1 MLEMLVLNLE
11 ESIWRT
17 IQEKNNLKVI
27 LLV

>member
-17 IQEKNNLKVI
+17 IQEKKKNKVI